1 MRDWLK
7 DHLVEIAALIISSGG
22 AVALWERLLALA
34 KLDAIA
40 LLFLVA
46 VAAFCGLL
54 AGWRINKWW
63 ESRPSQRMCALSPMQ
78 LSAIAHML
86 KSGSVVSA
94 PHHSALER
102 EMESLLKLGYADM
115 VELAHSVSYWSLS
128 PDVTREA
135 SKDGKFYKLV
145 KESMLLGR
153 FAKDGSYVKYS
164 DTKTVMLKAAMKKH
178 E

>member
-34 KLDAIA
+34 KFDAMA
-40 LLFLVA
+40 LMFLIA
-46 VAAFCGLL
+46 VAACCGLL
-54 AGWRINKWW
+54 AGWRVSKWW

-94 PHHSALER
+94 PHHSDLER
-102 EMESLLKLGYADM
+102 EMESLHRLGYADM
-115 VELAHSVSYWSLS
+115 VELAHTVSYWSLS
-128 PDVTREA
+128 PEVTAEA
-135 SKDGKFYKLV
+135 SKNGRFYKLV
-145 KESMLLGR
+145 KESMFLGR
-153 FAKDGSYVKYS
+153 FSKDGTYVKFS
-164 DTKTVMLKAAMKKH
+164 DTKTVMLKAAMKKRK
-178 E
+178 

>member
-34 KLDAIA
+34 KFDAIA

-63 ESRPSQRMCALSPMQ
+63 ESRPSQKMCALSPMQ

-135 SKDGKFYKLV
+135 SKDGKFYKLI
-145 KESMLLGR
+145 KESMLRGR
-153 FAKDGSYVKYS
+153 FKNDGSYS
-164 DTKTVMLKAAMKKH
+164 QSSTGKTEILKNAIDKD
-178 E
+178 